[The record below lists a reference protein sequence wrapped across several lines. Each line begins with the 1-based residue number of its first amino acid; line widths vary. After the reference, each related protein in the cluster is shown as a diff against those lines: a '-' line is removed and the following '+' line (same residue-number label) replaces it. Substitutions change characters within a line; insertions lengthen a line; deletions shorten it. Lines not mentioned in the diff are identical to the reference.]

1 MKLGDKLIIKDQKKL
16 IIKDS
21 LISEKSLRP
30 ELGKFNKLTD
40 DIYWAKLPLP
50 FRLDHINIFLIDS
63 IEGLVIIDCGIKN
76 EVTEKNWEKLL
87 KNLPLKKYY
96 SGCRYPFISS
106 FIFNATVF
114 SNERGTVLRD

>member
-50 FRLDHINIFLIDS
+50 FRLDHINVFLIDS
-63 IEGLVIIDCGIKN
+63 IEGLIIIDCGIKN

-87 KNLPLKKYY
+87 RNLPVKKEITKIIV
-96 SGCRYPFISS
+96 SHHHPDHRFCKSIIKKNKS
-106 FIFNATVF
+106 
-114 SNERGTVLRD
+114 